1 MDFLFR
7 HASWIWCSVMS
18 QIEMFHPPPIILL
31 GTHRSGT
38 SWLGR
43 LFEACPGAVYW
54 SEPRPV
60 WMRGDPARDDDAI
73 PAECA
78 TPDVCESIR
87 KTIQQRVQAAGG
99 GQFCEKT
106 PSNCL
111 RVEYVARVLPEAK
124 FIVVVRDGRS
134 VLRSSDEMQG
144 QGINRRRLITRM
156 REVPP
161 WQWPKYAP
169 AAFETL
175 GAKLFKR
182 KLSWWGP
189 KPAGWRETMGMSKGA
204 RLGWQWSETLRSALD
219 ATAHFG
225 QERVFQFRYEDMMSS
240 PKQTMSALVDFCGF
254 EHGQVMID
262 RAVEEAD
269 PTRIDRWRSE
279 LDPAVVQD
287 ARPQMEA
294 LMDRLGY
301 RFD

>member
-1 MDFLFR
+1 
-7 HASWIWCSVMS
+7 MS

-78 TPDVCESIR
+78 TTDVCESIR

-124 FIVVVRDGRS
+124 FIVVVRDG
-134 VLRSSDEMQG
+134 
-144 QGINRRRLITRM
+144 
-156 REVPP
+156 VP
-161 WQWPKYAP
+161 
-169 AAFETL
+169 
-175 GAKLFKR
+175 
-182 KLSWWGP
+182 
-189 KPAGWRETMGMSKGA
+189 
-204 RLGWQWSETLRSALD
+204 
-219 ATAHFG
+219 
-225 QERVFQFRYEDMMSS
+225 
-240 PKQTMSALVDFCGF
+240 C
-254 EHGQVMID
+254 
-262 RAVEEAD
+262 
-269 PTRIDRWRSE
+269 
-279 LDPAVVQD
+279 
-287 ARPQMEA
+287 
-294 LMDRLGY
+294 
-301 RFD
+301 